1 MDLNYSAEHVLRFT
15 IDEPIKMGD
24 REIDL
29 IRVEIMWCDE
39 SDEGPEGWWITG
51 RLQGWP
57 LTAKGARDKRIK
69 NREGTWASV
78 YPAELWES
86 VSDAW
91 TVALERTG
99 IDATKILNPGESLFD
114 PANFVPTLKEIR

>member
-15 IDEPIKMGD
+15 IDEPIRHRD
-24 REIDL
+24 RDIDY

-51 RLQGWP
+51 RFQGWP
-57 LTAKGARDKRIK
+57 LTAKGARDKRVK
-69 NREGTWASV
+69 TRESVWASV
-78 YPAELWES
+78 YPNDLWTY

-91 TVALERTG
+91 TIALDRTG
-99 IDATKILNPGESLFD
+99 INATKILNPARDVFD
-114 PANFVPTLKEIR
+114 PANYVPTIKEIR